1 MDQFEA
7 KETKT
12 SKEKMED
19 ATEDKK
25 ELGKD
30 KIVIN
35 KARIMAAT
43 IVPKPAFQ
51 ECKITLQEDNTI
63 SPQEDA
69 VIADGIYVDDVDAAD
84 AQALVACGMIAGS
97 VPVEPPTSWF
107 ENPKLSGPT
116 PLTVDDMGRVFG
128 HIAAWHV
135 DHIGMRPGTKPPR
148 SKSNYAYFHTGLV
161 RSAEGKDIP
170 VGQLTLA
177 GGHASLEAS
186 AMEAAKHYDD
196 TASAIA
202 DVHAGEDQHGI
213 WVAGSIR
220 PSASPEQ
227 VRALRASAPSGDW
240 RPIRGALE
248 LVAVCQVN
256 VPGFP
261 IARAMVSSGQIM
273 ALVAAGAAT
282 LAKLKSDPLA
292 EMQARINKLEAITTP
307 KEDLEAR
314 VASLKA
320 KVSQTLSTDEFAYIP
335 RDVRMKLA
343 SEGKAMKD
351 GSFPIEN
358 VQDVRAAIHA
368 YGRAKEEHKAAV
380 RKHII
385 KRANKLNVRHLI
397 PENWKTAASDAVTA
411 SANDLKKRVEAAQ
424 TLLAAGPLPAPF
436 DSNDP
441 LADAVPSGTEK
452 LITTKEIIDGA
463 EKPEDSGFKYTPGKN
478 QPRDYT
484 GRFRDVLARLKENL
498 GTSGNQAV
506 LDKIKEVGDVTGLGS
521 YEDAAKA
528 GKDLLA
534 LLERLD
540 EGTLNNTA
548 LSNVRATAKELG
560 KVISNMPL
568 AFTNQAQKIRFSDL
582 PPALRSLME
591 NMVKRVEDKI
601 GKDDAADATS
611 EVKGFMSGSDLYS
624 QADISTQMA
633 KMLRLLT

>member
-1 MDQFEA
+1 
-7 KETKT
+7 
-12 SKEKMED
+12 
-19 ATEDKK
+19 
-25 ELGKD
+25 
-30 KIVIN
+30 
-35 KARIMAAT
+35 
-43 IVPKPAFQ
+43 
-51 ECKITLQEDNTI
+51 
-63 SPQEDA
+63 
-69 VIADGIYVDDVDAAD
+69 
-84 AQALVACGMIAGS
+84 
-97 VPVEPPTSWF
+97 
-107 ENPKLSGPT
+107 
-116 PLTVDDMGRVFG
+116 
-128 HIAAWHV
+128 
-135 DHIGMRPGTKPPR
+135 
-148 SKSNYAYFHTGLV
+148 
-161 RSAEGKDIP
+161 
-170 VGQLTLA
+170 
-177 GGHASLEAS
+177 
-186 AMEAAKHYDD
+186 
-196 TASAIA
+196 
-202 DVHAGEDQHGI
+202 
-213 WVAGSIR
+213 
-220 PSASPEQ
+220 
-227 VRALRASAPSGDW
+227 
-240 RPIRGALE
+240 
-248 LVAVCQVN
+248 VAVCQVN

-261 IARAMVSSGQIM
+261 IARAMVSSGQVM

-307 KEDLEAR
+307 KEDLVAR
-314 VASLKA
+314 VASLKS
-320 KVSQTLSTDEFAYIP
+320 KVSKTLSTDEFAYIP

-358 VQDVRAAIHA
+358 VQDVRAAIQA
-368 YGRAKEEHKAAV
+368 YGRAKDENKSAV

-397 PENWKTAASDAVTA
+397 PENWKTAASDAITA

-424 TLLAAGPLPAPF
+424 TLLAAGPLPVPF

-452 LITTKEIIDGA
+452 LITDVDIIDGA
-463 EKPEDSGFKYTPGKN
+463 EKPEDSGFKYIPGKN

-498 GTSGNQAV
+498 GTAGNEAV
-506 LDKIKEVGDVTGLGS
+506 LEKIKEVGDVTGLGS

-528 GKDLLA
+528 GKDLLG

-540 EGTLNNTA
+540 EGTLNSTA

-601 GKDDAADATS
+601 GKEDAADATS